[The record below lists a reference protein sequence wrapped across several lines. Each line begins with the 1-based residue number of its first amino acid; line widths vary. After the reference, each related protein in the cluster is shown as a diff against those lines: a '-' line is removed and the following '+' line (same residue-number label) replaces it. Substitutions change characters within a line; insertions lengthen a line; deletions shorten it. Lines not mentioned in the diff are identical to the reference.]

1 MIGKVIRKMRKSK
14 KINQQKL
21 GTMIGVAQT
30 TMSGYET
37 GYSNPEFSLIK
48 NIADICNYD
57 IIFVERDTK
66 EEITL

>member
-1 MIGKVIRKMRKSK
+1 MIIVIGKVIRKMRKSK

-30 TMSGYET
+30 GYET

-48 NIADICNYD
+48 NIADICNYA